1 MTVEYE
7 EEENEKEL
15 VMTISKGGR
24 TEELTF
30 EDELENGVRVINV
43 EGTLDG
49 ERVQFR
55 IYVTENG
62 YDYVFPGDPRP

>member
-1 MTVEYE
+1 M
-7 EEENEKEL
+7 
-15 VMTISKGGR
+15 
-24 TEELTF
+24 
-30 EDELENGVRVINV
+30 INV